1 MEQDELKKQ
10 LNLLT
15 DPHQLELFGKT
26 LLPGQMVE
34 LIDFIIAN
42 RESYNEKLSPI
53 LAGFLYENFIK
64 LLLIMTPSQQSLLKH
79 ESMVI
84 PLQHHLSILS
94 QDKMRVFETISKLYL
109 TLDMIIDRLDV
120 EQVGLKDY
128 KELEDKIQHL
138 ELALDDEIT
147 LINHA
152 LLLAWNSTRI
162 DLIEKFSLLKESFQ
176 KYKNVTSGTTNL
188 SRFNKMGIH
197 QKLHLKLNT
206 VYAKIS
212 DLNVPAI
219 DALAALS
226 VWCLQDYFELGLL
239 SDAPIDQNLTQLS
252 EMKREE
258 YNINQIEKVK
268 KKLEAYGLS
277 TLADLKTAGIYS
289 KKALRE
295 YLSLITLKP

>member
-34 LIDFIIAN
+34 LIDLMITD

-64 LLLIMTPSQQSLLKH
+64 LLLIMTPSQQSFLKH
-79 ESMVI
+79 ESMAI

-94 QDKMRVFETISKLYL
+94 EDKMKVFESISKLYL
-109 TLDMIIDRLDV
+109 TLDMIIDHLDV

-128 KELEDKIQHL
+128 KELEEKIQHL
-138 ELALDDEIT
+138 ELAIDDEIT
-147 LINHA
+147 ILNHA

-162 DLIEKFSLLKESFQ
+162 DLIEKLSLLKESFQ
-176 KYKNVTSGTTNL
+176 KYKNVTSGAPNV
-188 SRFNKMGIH
+188 SRFNEVGIH
-197 QKLHLKLNT
+197 QKLLLKLNT
-206 VYAKIS
+206 VYANLN
-212 DLNVPAI
+212 DLNIPAI

-239 SDAPIDQNLTQLS
+239 PDPPNDQNPTEFS

-268 KKLEAYGLS
+268 KKLETYGLS
-277 TLADLKTAGIYS
+277 TLGSLKTAGIYS
-289 KKALRE
+289 KKALQE
-295 YLSLITLKP
+295 YLSLTFIKP

>member
-1 MEQDELKKQ
+1 MEQDELKTQ
-10 LNLLT
+10 LNLLK

-34 LIDFIIAN
+34 LLDLIITN

-53 LAGFLYENFIK
+53 LAGFLHENFIK
-64 LLLIMTPSQQSLLKH
+64 LLLVMTPAQQSLLKH
-79 ESMVI
+79 ESMAI

-94 QDKMRVFETISKLYL
+94 EDKMKVFETMSKLYL
-109 TLDMIIDRLDV
+109 TLDMIIDHLDI

-128 KELEDKIQHL
+128 KELEGKIKHL

-147 LINHA
+147 IINHA

-176 KYKNVTSGTTNL
+176 KYKNITIATNQPSNG
-188 SRFNKMGIH
+188 SRFKVGIY
-197 QKLHLKLNT
+197 QKLHNKLNT
-206 VYAKIS
+206 VYEKIS

-239 SDAPIDQNLTQLS
+239 VDAPVDQDSTQHS
-252 EMKREE
+252 EKEREE
-258 YNINQIEKVK
+258 YKINQIEKVK
-268 KKLEAYGLS
+268 KQLENYGLK
-277 TLADLKTAGIYS
+277 TLGSLKTAGIYS
-289 KKALRE
+289 KKALQE
-295 YLSLITLKP
+295 YLSLKP

>member
-10 LNLLT
+10 LNLLK

-26 LLPGQMVE
+26 LLTGQMVQ
-34 LIDFIIAN
+34 LIDLIIAN

-53 LAGFLYENFIK
+53 LAGFLHENFIK
-64 LLLIMTPSQQSLLKH
+64 LLLVMTPAQQSLLKH
-79 ESMVI
+79 ESMAI

-94 QDKMRVFETISKLYL
+94 EDKMKVFETMSKLYL
-109 TLDMIIDRLDV
+109 TLDMIIDHLDI

-128 KELEDKIQHL
+128 KELEDKIKHL

-147 LINHA
+147 TINHA

-176 KYKNVTSGTTNL
+176 KYKNITIGANL
-188 SRFNKMGIH
+188 PSNGSRFRVGIY
-197 QKLHLKLNT
+197 QKLHNKLNA
-206 VYAKIS
+206 VYEKIS

-239 SDAPIDQNLTQLS
+239 VDAPIDQNSSQHS
-252 EMKREE
+252 EKEREE
-258 YNINQIEKVK
+258 YKINQIEKVK
-268 KKLEAYGLS
+268 KKLEAYGLI
-277 TLADLKTAGIYS
+277 TLGSLKTAGIYS
-289 KKALRE
+289 KKALQE
-295 YLSLITLKP
+295 YLSLKP